1 MASALPRAH
10 DRTMGL
16 SQPSDKLARSQLL
29 RSALE
34 EVSSKLTA
42 RTHDARLS
50 VKDPCSLESRLFS
63 MLSYGISKM
72 RDATTNIY
80 DIAWSLFALRYLGE
94 NDRHLSE
101 MIQEALSIIE
111 GKSSEELTGYLYD
124 FRSAVGVALSI
135 YILGREKLRLSETTL
150 EEICKNLVENSE
162 RSEIGELIGATFLLL
177 KYLNCKNFEEKV
189 KKSLQKVIE
198 TGIKEPEYH
207 LIDLLYV
214 TFFIAILNDEIYVE
228 EIIRK
233 ISKNELLLDYI
244 MNEPEALALFLY
256 SVSKAAYLKDNRLA
270 EWSKEKR
277 EEAAR
282 SLKELL
288 RDIYMDFFDL
298 YWQSN
303 DIKGDEMNMMRLN
316 VEDVEDID
324 SHYPRPDLVSK
335 ILISLYEAGYIY
347 PFMLSKK
354 EADVYRQIKAEV
366 KEYRRVRKYEL
377 LLLFALSSLF
387 LTMLPVLWNIII
399 IMKLNLINFL
409 WTYYHVYSLIIL
421 PFIVTLCISIWRN
434 GYVSIHE
441 LGKIIKSIINFIR
454 NKSG

>member
-1 MASALPRAH
+1 
-10 DRTMGL
+10 
-16 SQPSDKLARSQLL
+16 
-29 RSALE
+29 
-34 EVSSKLTA
+34 
-42 RTHDARLS
+42 
-50 VKDPCSLESRLFS
+50 
-63 MLSYGISKM
+63 
-72 RDATTNIY
+72 
-80 DIAWSLFALRYLGE
+80 
-94 NDRHLSE
+94 

-111 GKSSEELTGYLYD
+111 GKSSEELAGYLYD
-124 FRSAVGVALSI
+124 FRRAVGVALSI

-177 KYLNCKNFEEKV
+177 KCLNCKNFEEKV
-189 KKSLQKVIE
+189 KKPLQKVIE

-214 TFFIAILNDEIYVE
+214 TFFVAILNDEIYIE

-256 SVSKAAYLKDNRLA
+256 SVSKAAYLKDDQLA

-288 RDIYMDFFDL
+288 RSIYMDFFDL

-303 DIKGDEMNMMRLN
+303 VIKGDKMNMMRLN
-316 VEDVEDID
+316 VEDID

-347 PFMLSKK
+347 PFTLSKK

-366 KEYRRVRKYEL
+366 KEYRRVRRYEL
-377 LLLFALSSLF
+377 LLLFVLSSLF

-421 PFIVTLCISIWRN
+421 PLIVTLCISIWRN
-434 GYVSIHE
+434 GYVSIRE
-441 LGKIIKSIINFIR
+441 LGKIIESIINFIR